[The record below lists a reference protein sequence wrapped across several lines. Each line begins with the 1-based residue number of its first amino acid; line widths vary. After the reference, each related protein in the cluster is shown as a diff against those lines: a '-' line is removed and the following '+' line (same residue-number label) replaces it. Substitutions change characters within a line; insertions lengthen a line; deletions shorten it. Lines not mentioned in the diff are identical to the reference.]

1 MELVLDVF
9 FFLGVVERVLKRG
22 TGEWEYT
29 VHLIGKVGNQLINVY
44 PPPSCIVHSDCVVL
58 CSGAQ
63 NRTGHGQGSRVDLYQ
78 AQHSHRHAQTASRR

>member
-1 MELVLDVF
+1 MVLVLDVF

-22 TGEWEYT
+22 GG
-29 VHLIGKVGNQLINVY
+29 VGVGIAIGRYLGNQLINVH

-63 NRTGHGQGSRVDLYQ
+63 DRTGHGQGSRVDLYQ